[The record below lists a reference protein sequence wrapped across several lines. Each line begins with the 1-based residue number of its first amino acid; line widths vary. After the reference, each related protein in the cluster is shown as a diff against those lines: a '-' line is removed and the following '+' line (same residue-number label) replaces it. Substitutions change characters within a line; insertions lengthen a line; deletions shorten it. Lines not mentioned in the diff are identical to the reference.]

1 MAKEVQREKT
11 IQTRVSDEEY
21 SIIEEKA
28 NFLGLSISNYLRL
41 VALHARI
48 DISIKPS
55 QDKGQNE

>member
-1 MAKEVQREKT
+1 MTKVIQREKAL
-11 IQTRVSDEEY
+11 QTRVSDEEFV
-21 SIIEEKA
+21 IVEEKA
-28 NFLGLSISNYLRL
+28 NQLGLSISNYLRL

>member
-28 NFLGLSISNYLRL
+28 NFLGLSVSNYLRL
-41 VALHARI
+41 IALHARI
-48 DISIKPS
+48 DISVNPS
-55 QDKGQNE
+55 QDNKKSD